1 MAFCSCGRQAV
12 IKTSWSDG
20 HPGRRFYGCIKQGPC
35 CRWIGWVDP
44 PMCPRSIQI
53 IPGLLRARNRHEA
66 SIQELTNEVAKLKK
80 YLKISW
86 ALRDLQSPHF
96 LPLGLQKTMDCYQK
110 NLIDWYGYVGTWLP
124 EEGGVDEF
132 PAETDKEDEDCQKIV
147 KSPTPI
153 FNAVLGL
160 PSKTTWAT
168 MVKKMGIRGAG
179 NTGKGK
185 EKWSINFENEMN
197 SSSVSA
203 GYIIEFMLEDL
214 EAVPADYVPAGHV
227 LISADRY
234 RIC

>member
-86 ALRDLQSPHF
+86 TRTVP
-96 LPLGLQKTMDCYQK
+96 K
-110 NLIDWYGYVGTWLP
+110 NVIDWHGY
-124 EEGGVDEF
+124 
-132 PAETDKEDEDCQKIV
+132 
-147 KSPTPI
+147 
-153 FNAVLGL
+153 
-160 PSKTTWAT
+160 
-168 MVKKMGIRGAG
+168 
-179 NTGKGK
+179 
-185 EKWSINFENEMN
+185 
-197 SSSVSA
+197 
-203 GYIIEFMLEDL
+203 
-214 EAVPADYVPAGHV
+214 
-227 LISADRY
+227 
-234 RIC
+234 

>member
-80 YLKISW
+80 YLKISCIEKGIEGSSKPSIPPFGS
-86 ALRDLQSPHF
+86 AKRPRTV
-96 LPLGLQKTMDCYQK
+96 PK

-153 FNAVLGL
+153 FNVVLGL

-185 EKWSINFENEMN
+185 EK
-197 SSSVSA
+197 V
-203 GYIIEFMLEDL
+203 
-214 EAVPADYVPAGHV
+214 
-227 LISADRY
+227 
-234 RIC
+234 

>member
-86 ALRDLQSPHF
+86 FVEFVWVKSTCVKQKKHIIGMAMLV
-96 LPLGLQKTMDCYQK
+96 LGSQKK
-110 NLIDWYGYVGTWLP
+110 VEL
-124 EEGGVDEF
+124 
-132 PAETDKEDEDCQKIV
+132 KIV

-185 EKWSINFENEMN
+185 EK
-197 SSSVSA
+197 V
-203 GYIIEFMLEDL
+203 
-214 EAVPADYVPAGHV
+214 
-227 LISADRY
+227 
-234 RIC
+234 